1 MSCSSRFS
9 PSRFNPQTTRPSSP
23 PASLWLL
30 DLPNG
35 APQGLEAVW
44 QAHEYWS
51 PPQVAVPDVVQAAA
65 DADILIFVVPHQ
77 FIGKI
82 CDQLKG
88 HLKADTIGVSLLQV
102 PETPSCGRGYSHL
115 LWGSGLVK

>member
-1 MSCSSRFS
+1 MPRGKEQSVLFFQVQLFPSLSRTS
-9 PSRFNPQTTRPSSP
+9 LT
-23 PASLWLL
+23 LWLL
-30 DLPNG
+30 DLLHVVS
-35 APQGLEAVW
+35 QGLGEVC

-88 HLKADTIGVSLLQV
+88 HL
-102 PETPSCGRGYSHL
+102 
-115 LWGSGLVK
+115 

>member
-9 PSRFNPQTTRPSSP
+9 PSRFNPKTTLPSSP
-23 PASLWLL
+23 PASLWFL

-35 APQGLEAVW
+35 APQGLVVC
-44 QAHEYWS
+44 QAHEHWS

-88 HLKADTIGVSLLQV
+88 HLKSDAIGVSLIKV
-102 PETPSCGRGYSHL
+102 PETPSCGRGYSRL

>member
-9 PSRFNPQTTRPSSP
+9 PSRFNPQIALPSSP
-23 PASLWLL
+23 PASPCLL
-30 DLPNG
+30 DLLHG
-35 APQGLEAVW
+35 APQGLEEVC
-44 QAHEYWS
+44 QAHEHWS
-51 PPQVAVPDVVQAAA
+51 PPQVAVPDVVQAAV

-88 HLKADTIGVSLLQV
+88 HLKADAIGISLIKV
-102 PETPSCGRGYSHL
+102 PGTPSCG
-115 LWGSGLVK
+115 WGCS